1 MDDLFFRDESQGTG
15 ADELIADGQVG
26 VMLFAEVLDFCNSV
40 VWAWQ
45 VSFFSSAVIWNVNLV
60 MAFPLRTVTCV
71 RALRASSSPVAG
83 P

>member
-26 VMLFAEVLDFCNSV
+26 VMLFAEVLDFLQQCCLGL
-40 VWAWQ
+40 AGL
-45 VSFFSSAVIWNVNLV
+45 FFSSAVIWNVNLV